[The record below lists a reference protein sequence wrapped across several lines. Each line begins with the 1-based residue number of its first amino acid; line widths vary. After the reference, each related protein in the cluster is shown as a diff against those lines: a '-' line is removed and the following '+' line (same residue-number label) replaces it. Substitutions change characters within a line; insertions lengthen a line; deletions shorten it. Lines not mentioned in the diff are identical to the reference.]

1 MFDQKEK
8 PILEAKHVTRIFSV
22 SGGRFLRANN
32 DINLKLYR
40 GRTLGIVGESGCG
53 KSTLMRMF
61 VQLDQ
66 PTEGEIFFAGK
77 NIASMNKKER
87 RENRRHI
94 QMVFQDPSSAFNP
107 KMKIKDIICESLL
120 NFKMISGKEK
130 DAEARRLLRLVELP
144 EEFADRYPHNMSG
157 GQRQRVGIARA
168 IALEPEVILCDEATS
183 ALDVSVQ
190 KNIMELLVRLQ
201 REKNIAIGF
210 ICHDIALVSQ
220 ISHQIAVMYLGNV
233 VEVLSSAQ
241 MKSPRDIRTRWR
253 CLILF
258 LIPTWILAGKSR
270 VSTAR
275 SPVRWTFRLDV
286 RFKTVVINV
295 WKSAGKSGRRCERLA
310 KNTRWRAICLTNKKP
325 GSIFAWRSPALS
337 MICYFIIEIIL
348 SVACPVAASHE
359 LILKI
364 DHLLSVKPLVD
375 VVDGVKQLVL
385 ILYHRSRRQFK
396 VIIVEST
403 PVAVIFIII
412 SIKNHRLFK
421 ERVFEDQGRIVG
433 DTDISAADQI
443 FDGQLLRQ
451 ISGEGMKLFRDL
463 RWTFDKR
470 VMLADDHILIAQF
483 LRKPVEVDFIRRGGG
498 SHMSA
503 EGWRVR
509 ITFLPLASGMTL

>member
-61 VQLDQ
+61 VQMDQ

-107 KMKIKDIICESLL
+107 KMKIKDIICEPLL

-190 KNIMELLVRLQ
+190 KNIMELLVKLQ

-233 VEVLSSAQ
+233 VEVLPGAQ
-241 MKSPRDIRTRWR
+241 MK
-253 CLILF
+253 
-258 LIPTWILAGKSR
+258 
-270 VSTAR
+270 
-275 SPVRWTFRLDV
+275 
-286 RFKTVVINV
+286 
-295 WKSAGKSGRRCERLA
+295 E
-310 KNTRWRAICLTNKKP
+310 
-325 GSIFAWRSPALS
+325 
-337 MICYFIIEIIL
+337 
-348 SVACPVAASHE
+348 AA
-359 LILKI
+359 
-364 DHLLSVKPLVD
+364 
-375 VVDGVKQLVL
+375 
-385 ILYHRSRRQFK
+385 
-396 VIIVEST
+396 
-403 PVAVIFIII
+403 
-412 SIKNHRLFK
+412 
-421 ERVFEDQGRIVG
+421 
-433 DTDISAADQI
+433 
-443 FDGQLLRQ
+443 
-451 ISGEGMKLFRDL
+451 
-463 RWTFDKR
+463 
-470 VMLADDHILIAQF
+470 
-483 LRKPVEVDFIRRGGG
+483 
-498 SHMSA
+498 
-503 EGWRVR
+503 
-509 ITFLPLASGMTL
+509 

>member
-61 VQLDQ
+61 VQMDQ

-107 KMKIKDIICESLL
+107 KMKIKDIICEPLL

-144 EEFADRYPHNMSG
+144 EEFADRYPHNISG

-233 VEVLSSAQ
+233 VEVLSGAQ
-241 MKSPRDIRTRWR
+241 MKESARHPYSMALLDSVFDTNMDFSRKIESIDSEIPSP
-253 CLILF
+253 
-258 LIPTWILAGKSR
+258 
-270 VSTAR
+270 
-275 SPVRWTFRLDV
+275 LDV
-286 RFKTVVINV
+286 PPGCPFQN
-295 WKSAGKSGRRCERLA
+295 RCDQCMEICRKER
-310 KNTRWRAICLTNKKP
+310 
-325 GSIFAWRSPALS
+325 PALRK
-337 MICYFIIEIIL
+337 IGEEHE
-348 SVACPVAASHE
+348 VAC
-359 LILKI
+359 
-364 DHLLSVKPLVD
+364 HL
-375 VVDGVKQLVL
+375 
-385 ILYHRSRRQFK
+385 
-396 VIIVEST
+396 
-403 PVAVIFIII
+403 
-412 SIKNHRLFK
+412 
-421 ERVFEDQGRIVG
+421 
-433 DTDISAADQI
+433 
-443 FDGQLLRQ
+443 FD
-451 ISGEGMKLFRDL
+451 E
-463 RWTFDKR
+463 
-470 VMLADDHILIAQF
+470 
-483 LRKPVEVDFIRRGGG
+483 
-498 SHMSA
+498 
-503 EGWRVR
+503 
-509 ITFLPLASGMTL
+509 